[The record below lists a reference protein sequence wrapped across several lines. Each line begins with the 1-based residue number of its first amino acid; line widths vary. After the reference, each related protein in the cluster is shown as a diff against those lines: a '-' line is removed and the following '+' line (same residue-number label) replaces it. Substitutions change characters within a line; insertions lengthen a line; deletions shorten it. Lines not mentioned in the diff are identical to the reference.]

1 VVRRAIS
8 TKSSFPPRRQR
19 LRIDLLEIFIRMK
32 ITPITV
38 AFCILCIYIGLAPFP
53 AIVANEGLGLYPRSQ
68 YKNPGGDSDWGLGN
82 PTYI

>member
-1 VVRRAIS
+1 
-8 TKSSFPPRRQR
+8 
-19 LRIDLLEIFIRMK
+19 MK

-53 AIVANEGLGLYPRSQ
+53 AIVANENLGLYPRSQ